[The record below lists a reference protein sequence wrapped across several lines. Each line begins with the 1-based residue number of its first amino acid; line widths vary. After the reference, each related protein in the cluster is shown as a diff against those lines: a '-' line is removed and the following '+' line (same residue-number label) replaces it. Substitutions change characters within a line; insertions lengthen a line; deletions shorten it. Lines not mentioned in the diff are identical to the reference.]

1 MRLSLALAALAIA
14 CTMSL
19 GAEARMRF
27 QGVSESG
34 VADQATQ
41 PIEAQRLTGIT
52 LPGIAR

>member
-52 LPGIAR
+52 LPGAAR